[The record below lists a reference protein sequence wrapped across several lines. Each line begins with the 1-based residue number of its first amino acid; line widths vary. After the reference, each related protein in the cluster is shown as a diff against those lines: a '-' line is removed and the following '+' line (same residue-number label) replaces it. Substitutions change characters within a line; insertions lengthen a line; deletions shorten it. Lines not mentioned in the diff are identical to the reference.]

1 MRETPKFIQG
11 VYSFSGVGLDRPV
24 SLRPEITYK
33 VPFDKRAQLI
43 YLRAG
48 NSLGEM
54 IYLVLSRG
62 KKPMRYFPIGAKG
75 AIHIQL
81 AIVEDIDPESVIDLS
96 VGAPEGQSGSVM
108 IDMGLLEI

>member
-1 MRETPKFIQG
+1 M
-11 VYSFSGVGLDRPV
+11 GLDRPV

-62 KKPMRYFPIGAKG
+62 KTAPC
-75 AIHIQL
+75 AISRSARRAPSTFSWRSWRTSI
-81 AIVEDIDPESVIDLS
+81 PESVLDLS
-96 VGAPEGQSGSVM
+96 VGAPEGQSASVV
-108 IDMGLLEI
+108 IDIGPAGDLR